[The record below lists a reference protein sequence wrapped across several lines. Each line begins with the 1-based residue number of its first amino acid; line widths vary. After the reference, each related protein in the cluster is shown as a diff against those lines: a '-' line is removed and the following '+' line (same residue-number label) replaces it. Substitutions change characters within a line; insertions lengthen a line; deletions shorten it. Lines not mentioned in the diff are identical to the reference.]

1 MNIFGWKSTGRGL
14 LRPAKTR
21 VQQDRLSGIR
31 GYGVPSL
38 GDWPRNY
45 EAQMREGYLSNA
57 IAQRAVRLIAEGL
70 ASAPLTSTDAQA
82 LRLVQATSAGQALIE
97 TVATHLLLHGNAY
110 IEILSGMDGRP
121 AELFAL
127 RPERMTIE
135 ADVRGWPVAYVYKA
149 GDFASRLPADSV
161 IHIRSIHP
169 LDDHYGLG
177 CLGAASGAVATHNAA
192 TRWNKALLDN
202 AARPSGALVY
212 EMGESGTLSG
222 EQYTRLK
229 EELAASFQGAGN
241 AGRPMLLEGGLKWQ
255 AMALT
260 PAEMDFAGLKE
271 AAAREISLAFGVPP
285 VLLGLPGDATYAN
298 YREANRALW
307 NQSIIPLARKMLAAI
322 GEGLAPYFAGLQLD
336 IDLDAIPALAEDRE
350 RLWAQVGAAD
360 FLTAEEKRAAV
371 GLGPVDPVPEI
382 SSETGVTEFKFNPWH
397 DTENGQFT
405 FDGQGQRFAGGGGSF
420 GGGGASGSWSK
431 PKQKNPQV
439 KPKPRQKVSVAPL
452 PLPIPRRPAVVT
464 SPKTEPKNI
473 RLTEPTSSR
482 PADVPKQVKP
492 TGTPPAK
499 RSTGLLKVAAAAA
512 AATAAAA
519 ARAAAAGKI
528 VSSIKV
534 NGYDFGTDI
543 SDRTALASGTLRRVP
558 DQPRSRSVQKNAGK
572 PDRQQDDH
580 GGHFIAREFG
590 GPPIP
595 QNHFAQSG
603 SFNKGAYRRLELKLL
618 KKLKQNQKVE
628 VEIRAT
634 YRGPSRRPDTI
645 RVDYYVDGRHFFKIF
660 RNTPKGK

>member
-1 MNIFGWKSTGRGL
+1 MNIFGWKSAGRGY

-21 VQQDRLSGIR
+21 VQQDRLPGLR
-31 GYGVPSL
+31 GYALGSL
-38 GDWPRNY
+38 GEWPRHY

-70 ASAPLTSTDAQA
+70 ASAPLTANDARA
-82 LRLVQATSAGQALIE
+82 LELVRATSAGQALME

-110 IEILSGMDGRP
+110 IEILSGNDGRP

-135 ADVRGWPVAYVYKA
+135 ADTRGWPMAFVYKA
-149 GDFASRLPADSV
+149 GEIASRLPADHV

-192 TRWNKALLDN
+192 TKWNKALLDN

-212 EMGESGTLSG
+212 EMGDSGTLNG
-222 EQYTRLK
+222 EQYARLK
-229 EELAASFQGAGN
+229 EELAVSFQGAGN

-307 NQSIIPLARKMLAAI
+307 NQSIIPLARKILDALAQ
-322 GEGLAPYFAGLQLD
+322 GLRPYFDGLTLD
-336 IDLDAIPALAEDRE
+336 LDLDAVPALAEDRE

-360 FLTAEEKRAAV
+360 FLTIAEKRAAV
-371 GLGPVDPVPEI
+371 GLGTVDEGAI
-382 SSETGVTEFKFNPWH
+382 SNEAGAVEFKFNPWH

-405 FDGQGQRFAGGGGSF
+405 FKGQGQRFAGGGGSF
-420 GGGGASGSWSK
+420 GGGGASGGWSK
-431 PKQKNPQV
+431 PKPKRKNPGV
-439 KPKPRQKVSVAPL
+439 KPRPRQRITVAPL
-452 PLPIPRRPAVVT
+452 PPPTPRGTEGVT
-464 SPKTEPKNI
+464 PQKPKPKNI
-473 RLTEPTSSR
+473 RLTEQTSSR

-499 RSTGLLKVAAAAA
+499 PSTGLLKVTAAAAA
-512 AATAAAA
+512 AAAA
-519 ARAAAAGKI
+519 ARAAASSSI
-528 VSSIKV
+528 VSSITV
-534 NGYDFGTDI
+534 SGFTFGTDAI
-543 SDRTALASGTLRRVP
+543 SRTAGAEGQLGLKPNQR
-558 DQPRSRSVQKNAGK
+558 RSRSAQQNAGK
-572 PDRQQDDH
+572 PDRLPSDH
-580 GGHFIAREFG
+580 GGHYIAREFG
-590 GPPIP
+590 GPEIP
-595 QNHFAQSG
+595 ENHFAQDAG
-603 SFNKGAYRRLELKLL
+603 VNRGEYRKLEILWKNALKR
-618 KKLKQNQKVE
+618 KQE
-628 VEIRAT
+628 V
-634 YRGPSRRPDTI
+634 
-645 RVDYYVDGRHFFKIF
+645 YVKIDSIY
-660 RNTPKGK
+660 KGKSKRPHSLEVKYKINGEKFRKTIPNTKGEK

>member
-149 GDFASRLPADSV
+149 GDVASRLPADSV

-322 GEGLAPYFAGLQLD
+322 REGLAPYFAGLQLD

-371 GLGPVDPVPEI
+371 GLGPVEPAPEI
-382 SSETGVTEFKFNPWH
+382 SNETGVTEFKFNPWH

-405 FDGQGQRFAGGGGSF
+405 FAGQGQRFAGGGGSF
-420 GGGGASGSWSK
+420 GGGGASGTW
-431 PKQKNPQV
+431 KNPKAHMPRTNGGSLRDSQSGGDEASRSWNGA
-439 KPKPRQKVSVAPL
+439 KPPEPPTKPLAKPLAKPIVSRPEIVGTTVPKVQARAVERPL
-452 PLPIPRRPAVVT
+452 PTTRKI
-464 SPKTEPKNI
+464 S
-473 RLTEPTSSR
+473 
-482 PADVPKQVKP
+482 
-492 TGTPPAK
+492 
-499 RSTGLLKVAAAAA
+499 
-512 AATAAAA
+512 
-519 ARAAAAGKI
+519 AG
-528 VSSIKV
+528 
-534 NGYDFGTDI
+534 GYDFEADDE
-543 SDRTALASGTLRRVP
+543 DRTVRASGQLRLQP
-558 DQPRSRSVQKNAGK
+558 DQPRSRYAQTNAGK
-572 PDRQQDDH
+572 PNREPNDH
-580 GGHFIAREFG
+580 GGHYIAREFG
-590 GPPIP
+590 GPEISY
-595 QNHFAQSG
+595 NHFAQNARFNLSG
-603 SFNKGAYRRLELKLL
+603 YRKIENQWKNALKAG
-618 KKLKQNQKVE
+618 KQVT
-628 VEIRAT
+628 VDIRAV
-634 YRGPSRRPDTI
+634 YEGNSRRPDWI
-645 RVDYYVDGRHFFKIF
+645 VVHSKINGLSKTQ
-660 RNTPKGK
+660 RLPNEK